1 MKQEIER
8 KFLVINDT
16 WKTPDIAGIAYKQA
30 YLSNNPD
37 RVVRIRVAGDKGFI
51 TIKGKPAPESISR
64 PEYEYEIPLKDAEYM
79 YENLCEPGKIEKVR
93 YLYEFKGH
101 TWEIDEFHG
110 ENEGL
115 IVAEIEL
122 ETENE
127 SFEKPDWAG
136 EDVSLD
142 FKYSNGNLSK
152 KPYKSW

>member
-8 KFLVINDT
+8 KFLLTNDT
-16 WKTPDIAGIAYKQA
+16 WRNGLTGTAYKQA

-37 RVVRIRVAGDKGFI
+37 RVVRIRIAGDKGFI
-51 TIKGKPAPESISR
+51 TIKGKPAPKSISR
-64 PEYEYEIPLKDAEYM
+64 PEYEYEIPLEDAEYL
-79 YENLCEPGKIEKVR
+79 YANLCEPGKIEKTR

-115 IVAEIEL
+115 VVAEIEL
-122 ETENE
+122 ELENE
-127 SFEKPDWAG
+127 SFEKPDWVG

>member
-8 KFLVINDT
+8 KFLVTNDS
-16 WKTPDIAGIAYKQA
+16 WRSGLIGKAYKQA
-30 YLSNNPD
+30 YLSNNPE
-37 RVVRIRVAGDKGFI
+37 RTVRVRIAGSQGFL
-51 TIKGKPAPESISR
+51 TIKGKPAPGSIARS
-64 PEYEYEIPLKDAEYM
+64 EYEYEIPVEDAEYL
-79 YENLCEPGKIEKVR
+79 YANLCEPGKIEKTR

-110 ENEGL
+110 ENQGL

-122 ETENE
+122 TSEDEL
-127 SFEKPDWAG
+127 FEKPKWVG

-152 KPYKSW
+152 KPYTSW